1 MYPRRQPT
9 ELTRP
14 LLSGSP
20 NLSVAGSVL
29 SQLSQGYLTHRGA
42 IAGENDLAAGK
53 KMTRPGFWAGAFD
66 RAKYMVIR
74 EGDLSRG
81 RNMLDSAFRLAQ
93 TGLQRPEMRAQAL
106 VDFDTAQQEIF
117 RGLAVPE
124 NAPRLTEEAAVM
136 RARLAGIAEQYT
148 EREGLRAADA
158 EIELDLRTMPPMNEP
173 ESFSAKGT
181 ALQGLV
187 LKGKMEAASAAS
199 VKGRFKAAIIN
210 PNSWMPFM
218 NAGAGELKNM
228 VAGHVK
234 AGNISDGESQ
244 ELLRNIGM
252 ELVRRDISVS
262 GAGEAAAQKAVA
274 DKMEPEAAAAFVAEA
289 QATAATKVAGS
300 ISREFGIDFSHAD
313 DAFNLKSFDA
323 QLRFYKSEQQ
333 KREKALKENEKQFR
347 ERLLEQNAADAG
359 GGEWMSDPEGVM
371 LAAPKT
377 SRMHQEAKAEILI
390 HSTASNSEKAV
401 DISVAGLRAR
411 FIETGERH
419 GVGSAQHEEAML
431 RETFGSDHP
440 DMRKLYSAGAG
451 KVLMRVG
458 AGARMPSELAA
469 EFENAKYSRLGA
481 GYQSPQLDDLE
492 TPGEKTAEYKRWLP
506 QLQPLMKVLRERGE
520 EPGATI
526 HRDFLIA
533 EQTEGLP
540 QDLRYELRR
549 ARYEMFGAEE
559 SAEAAGHL
567 AQAVGLQIFGHEPA
581 KEQFDKMLAAM
592 PTDNA
597 YGDFAGVIAYKAAD
611 FVNVKNPGR
620 SASVAAVDKATELL
634 INRGI
639 LLADESG
646 DDIVN
651 PGAIFDSAYEFRAL
665 AGDAGKSLMEGNDA
679 QATSVQAN
687 GFQFMPVGHSHAL
700 PKAEYKEK
708 ADGLA
713 SGAYFP
719 MFARRNSDS
728 TEYWVVDDSLQ
739 QITIKSG
746 LDSSGEGFKF
756 RLVVHHSAAETAKK
770 DAAFSG
776 RVPKVITPPLKTGI
790 RSFPEEMFR

>member
-1 MYPRRQPT
+1 MYPRRQPPQ
-9 ELTRP
+9 LTRP
-14 LLSGSP
+14 LLGSSP

-29 SQLSQGYLTHRGA
+29 SDLSQGYLAEQGVLS
-42 IAGENDLAAGK
+42 GEAALAAGK
-53 KMTRPGFWAGAFD
+53 KMTRPGFWAGPFD
-66 RAKYMVIR
+66 KAKYRTIQ

-81 RNMLDSAFRLAQ
+81 RNMLESAFALAQ
-93 TGLQRPEMRAQAL
+93 VAAQRPETRASAL

-124 NAPRLTEEAAVM
+124 NAPRLTDEAKIM

-148 EREGLRAADA
+148 DREGIRAADA
-158 EIELDLRTMPPMNEP
+158 EIELDYRTQPPMNDP
-173 ESFSAKGT
+173 EGFSAKMSGVER
-181 ALQGLV
+181 LV
-187 LKGKMEAASAAS
+187 LNDKMPAASAAN
-199 VKGRFKAAIIN
+199 VKARFKAAIIN

-218 NAGAGELKNM
+218 NAGASELQKM

-234 AGNISDGESQ
+234 LGNISDGESQ

-252 ELVRRDISVS
+252 ELVRRDKSVS

-289 QATAATKVAGS
+289 QATAATEVAND
-300 ISREFGIDFSHAD
+300 ISRKFGIDFSHAD

-333 KREKALKENEKQFR
+333 KREKAAKESEKQFR

-390 HSTASNSEKAV
+390 HSTARDSEKAV

-431 RETFGSDHP
+431 LETFGSGHP
-440 DMRKLYSAGAG
+440 DMRKLHVAGAV

-458 AGARMPSELAA
+458 AGARMPSELAG
-469 EFENAKYSRLGA
+469 EIENAKYARLGA

-492 TPGEKTAEYKRWLP
+492 TPGARAAEYKRWLP

-526 HRDFLIA
+526 HRDFLVA

-567 AQAVGLQIFGHEPA
+567 AQAVGMQIFGHEPA

-620 SASVAAVDKATELL
+620 GAAVAAVDKATELL
-634 INRGI
+634 IDRDI
-639 LLADESG
+639 LMPDVSG
-646 DDIVN
+646 WEIVN
-651 PGAIFDSAYEFRAL
+651 PGGVLTGAYDFRAL
-665 AGDAGKSLMEGNDA
+665 AEDAGESLMQGNDA

-756 RLVVHHSAAETAKK
+756 RLVVHHAAAA
-770 DAAFSG
+770 AAFSR
-776 RVPKVITPPLKTGI
+776 RVQPEIIPPLKAGVG
-790 RSFPEEMFR
+790 SLPPELLR